1 MLPALRAEK
10 DQEGRNALVLLT
22 VILCGGLF
30 PDSRIVAED
39 GEQAMSFDRILG
51 ESAQDIVGAAIQQDR
66 PAQRRQIQ
74 AFGLQVT
81 LWWR

>member
-1 MLPALRAEK
+1 
-10 DQEGRNALVLLT
+10 
-22 VILCGGLF
+22 
-30 PDSRIVAED
+30 
-39 GEQAMSFDRILG
+39 MSFDRILG